1 MNLNL
6 RSVYPFGVIAMR
18 VHEIMH
24 HVLSVSGDL
33 SVAGAA
39 QRMDADGTDSVL
51 VHHSGITGICTEHD
65 ILRKIVASG
74 RNPSQV
80 SVADVMSYPLH
91 TISWDDS
98 VEDASERMN
107 DLHVRRLVVIHDANI
122 IGVISAACIARNVMY
137 IIARRLTSPALS
149 EGLYERNL
157 MLG

>member
-1 MNLNL
+1 
-6 RSVYPFGVIAMR
+6 MR

-24 HVLSVSGDL
+24 HVLSVSGGL
-33 SVAGAA
+33 SVTDVAK
-39 QRMDADGTDSVL
+39 RMDTDGTDSVL

-65 ILRKIVASG
+65 ILSKIVASG

-107 DLHVRRLVVIHDANI
+107 DLHVRRLVVVQDGRI
-122 IGVISAACIARNVMY
+122 IVVISAECIAKN
-137 IIARRLTSPALS
+137 
-149 EGLYERNL
+149 
-157 MLG
+157 